1 MESYVERWKRE
12 QAVNG
17 EKLKL
22 SSLYGEMHPERKPV
36 KKSGSRR
43 KQREETQVRE
53 ETRRKEETQ
62 DGTDSRS
69 EGHEAPK
76 TQGGRE

>member
-12 QAVNG
+12 HTVPQK
-17 EKLKL
+17 ET
-22 SSLYGEMHPERKPV
+22 R

-43 KQREETQVRE
+43 KPQKETQVRE
-53 ETRRKEETQ
+53 ETRREEETQ

-69 EGHEAPK
+69 ERYETP
-76 TQGGRE
+76 

>member
-1 MESYVERWKRE
+1 MESYVERWKQE
-12 QAVNG
+12 QA
-17 EKLKL
+17 KLH
-22 SSLYGEMHPERKPV
+22 SASLYGGSAAEPQKETR

-43 KQREETQVRE
+43 KAREETQVRE

-69 EGHEAPK
+69 EGHETP
-76 TQGGRE
+76 